1 MGISLNS
8 LEWFLNKLKSTHLE
22 KTNKYKNYCKGK
34 TQCKNLLIKFKVAY
48 LTFARPWKLKI
59 NNGFK

>member
-48 LTFARPWKLKI
+48 LTFARP
-59 NNGFK
+59 